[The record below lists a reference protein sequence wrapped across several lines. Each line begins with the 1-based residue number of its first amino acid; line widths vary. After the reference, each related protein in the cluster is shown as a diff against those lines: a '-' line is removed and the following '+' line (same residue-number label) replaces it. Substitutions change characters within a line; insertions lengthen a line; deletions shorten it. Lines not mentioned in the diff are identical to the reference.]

1 MLVFLQVT
9 ASFKALTQVQPDMAM
24 SFVSEVAKKMGMSH
38 KECDASETD
47 ADRTKMENG
56 QDTMPEYMVA
66 SPENSDMDIDSNR
79 RQHWYTWSLVCPG
92 QNVVHSL

>member
-1 MLVFLQVT
+1 MLLQVN
-9 ASFKALTQVQPDMAM
+9 ASFKTLSQIQPDMAM

-79 RQHWYTWSLVCPG
+79 RQH
-92 QNVVHSL
+92 